1 MRTRYVPQPSRLF
14 QDAHLPQIL
23 LNGSR
28 LGMIAAV
35 SGSYLLLMLL
45 APGFYEPI
53 RKAANRLVG
62 FGATEQNPVT
72 SVFAGAASGVVGGCL
87 FDTLDR
93 TPRLISF
100 L

>member
-1 MRTRYVPQPSRLF
+1 MTLSCFSGRSFATDPSEWIPAGYGRCSF
-14 QDAHLPQIL
+14 WIISIPYATC
-23 LNGSR
+23 
-28 LGMIAAV
+28 
-35 SGSYLLLMLL
+35 
-45 APGFYEPI
+45 PGFYEPI

-87 FDTLDR
+87 FDALDR
-93 TPRLISF
+93 TPQLISV